1 MTTVVATCNNTY
13 NYYFHRPK
21 PFTTSKFCAH
31 IHTDFMFQNM
41 SSNNIKCQSS
51 HETDG
56 DINNPYLNIYGPEA
70 KADVVFKLPEA
81 DSTLNFQDMQ
91 GLVTWVL
98 AEGFMPSWIF
108 IKNKPLIP
116 KVVMLYVPGLDAGLY
131 LSQSKV
137 LHSFKEYC
145 GVPRAVSAL
154 SCVADGIQTIDA
166 LLTCKVKRKRDFAQ
180 PICKPVQNQSSDQG
194 TCDSVLDLSFGD
206 LPKDLPFPLSYYT
219 LTETELEQNGYFR
232 SQPDFVSTLPSP
244 SGAPTHEILAL
255 DCEMVRQGS
264 DVQCCSMFL
273 DNFWKCHIIIICI
286 LYFFSN
292 VEVMLYI
299 RSSLFFQCIT
309 KEGFELTRLTVVD
322 IKGQV
327 LLDKLVKPSNPITNY
342 NTRYSGITPEMLDP
356 VTTTLEDIQEEFL
369 QLVHAETILVGHS
382 LENDL
387 LALKISHR
395 LVIDTSVLY
404 KHSRGGTYK
413 LSLRMLTRKYL
424 DREIQESR
432 NGHDSIE
439 DAKAT
444 LELAL
449 LKIRHGPEFGAPP
462 SFTRKKLLTVLGECG
477 KTSSVIDNISVVK
490 RYASES
496 SNAIPVS
503 SDDEALIKAKK
514 EVKNEKVHFVW
525 AQFSELNAF
534 LKKQAEDDAKL
545 KEKLAEMVALITCTK
560 LSRGRKTIK
569 CKITSEL
576 KDILHQLNT
585 RVKALYTS
593 LPTNTMLIICTG
605 HGDTAVVQRLRRML
619 TQQVETATNREHII
633 KVLEELQAQAE
644 VGLCFVGVKH

>member
-1 MTTVVATCNNTY
+1 
-13 NYYFHRPK
+13 
-21 PFTTSKFCAH
+21 
-31 IHTDFMFQNM
+31 M
-41 SSNNIKCQSS
+41 SSNYIKCQNS
-51 HETDG
+51 HENNTTDG
-56 DINNPYLNIYGPEA
+56 DIDNPYLKIYGPEA

-91 GLVTWVL
+91 GLVNWVL
-98 AEGFMPSWIF
+98 ADGFMPSWIF

-166 LLTCKVKRKRDFAQ
+166 LLMCKVKRKRDLAV
-180 PICKPVQNQSSDQG
+180 PISKPVQSFDQG
-194 TCDSVLDLSFGD
+194 TCDSGLDNLSSGD

-219 LTETELEQNGYFR
+219 LTETELEVNGYCR

-255 DCEMVRQGS
+255 DCEM
-264 DVQCCSMFL
+264 
-273 DNFWKCHIIIICI
+273 
-286 LYFFSN
+286 
-292 VEVMLYI
+292 
-299 RSSLFFQCIT
+299 CIT
-309 KEGFELTRLTVVD
+309 KEGLELTRITVVD

-356 VTTTLEDIQEEFL
+356 VTTTLKDIQEEFL

-395 LVIDTSVLY
+395 IVIDTSVLY

-413 LSLRMLTRKYL
+413 LSLRVLTRNYL

-496 SNAIPVS
+496 SNSIPVS

-514 EVKNEKVHFVW
+514 EVNNEKVHFVW

-593 LPTNTMLIICTG
+593 LPTNTMIIICTG
-605 HGDTAVVQRLRRML
+605 HGDTAVVQRLRTML
-619 TQQVETATNREHII
+619 TQQVETATHREHII
-633 KVLEELQAQAE
+633 KVLEELQPQAE

>member
-1 MTTVVATCNNTY
+1 MNTVGGTCTCNTY
-13 NYYFHRPK
+13 YYANHSPQINNRRGK
-21 PFTTSKFCAH
+21 PKFCAYVD
-31 IHTDFMFQNM
+31 TDSMFSHKQKM

-51 HETDG
+51 HEDTTPGPGDG
-56 DINNPYLNIYGPEA
+56 ANTNPYLDIYGPEA
-70 KADVVFKLPEA
+70 KADVVFKLPEP
-81 DSTLNFQDMQ
+81 DSTLNFHDVQ

-154 SCVADGIQTIDA
+154 SCVADGMQTIDA
-166 LLTCKVKRKRDFAQ
+166 LLTCKVKRKRDTAV
-180 PICKPVQNQSSDQG
+180 PVNKPVQSFNQG
-194 TCDSVLDLSFGD
+194 TCNSGLENLSSGA
-206 LPKDLPFPLSYYT
+206 LPKDIPFPLSYYT
-219 LTETELEQNGYFR
+219 LTEKELEDNGYCN

-244 SGAPTHEILAL
+244 SGVPTHEVLAL
-255 DCEMVRQGS
+255 DCEM
-264 DVQCCSMFL
+264 
-273 DNFWKCHIIIICI
+273 
-286 LYFFSN
+286 
-292 VEVMLYI
+292 
-299 RSSLFFQCIT
+299 CIT
-309 KEGFELTRLTVVD
+309 KEGFELTRVTMVD

-327 LLDKLVKPSNPITNY
+327 VLDKLVKPPNPITNY
-342 NTRYSGITPEMLDP
+342 NTRYSGITPDMLDP
-356 VTTTLEDIQEEFL
+356 VTTTLKDIQEIFL
-369 QLVHAETILVGHS
+369 QLVHRETILVGHS

-387 LALKISHR
+387 LALKISHH
-395 LVIDTSVLY
+395 LVIDTAVLY
-404 KHSRGGTYK
+404 KHSRGSTYK
-413 LSLRMLTRKYL
+413 LSLRVLTRNYL
-424 DREIQESR
+424 DREIQEST

-449 LKIRHGPEFGAPP
+449 LKVRHGPEFGAPP

-477 KTSSVIDNISVVK
+477 KTSSVIDNIFVVK
-490 RYASES
+490 RYASDS

-503 SDDEALIKAKK
+503 SDDEALIKANK
-514 EVKNEKVHFVW
+514 EINNEKVHFVW
-525 AQFSELNAF
+525 VQFSELNAF

-545 KEKLAEMVALITCTK
+545 KETLAEMIALITCKK
-560 LSRGRKTIK
+560 LTRRKKSIK
-569 CKITSEL
+569 CQITSEL
-576 KDILHQLNT
+576 KDTLHGLNT

-593 LPTNTMLIICTG
+593 LPTNTMIIICTG

-619 TQQVETATNREHII
+619 TQQVETALQREHII